1 VISLRPYQQQAV
13 ERVRD
18 SFRTGSKRPLLVL
31 PTGGG
36 KTVCFSHITN
46 GAAAKGNRVL
56 ILVHRQELLNQC
68 HNSLKGIGVESGL
81 ICAGLTQDPS
91 QQVQVAS
98 VQTLVRRLDR
108 VPRPDL
114 IIIDEAHHA
123 SAGSWQT
130 VLKHWPE
137 ARTLGVT
144 ATPCRLDGKGLGDT
158 FDDLIIGPEV
168 SELISGGFLAQPIYY
183 APKMVDLTGVKTIAG
198 DYSRHDVA
206 ERLDKPTI
214 TGDAVAHYAKICPGV
229 PAIAFCSSIKHAT
242 NVADGFNANG
252 FRAAVLD
259 GKLSDHER
267 ADRIKGL
274 AEGRYHV
281 LTSCDIISEGT
292 DIPVV
297 TAAILLRP
305 TQSLGLH
312 LQQIGR
318 VLRVAPNKPNAI
330 ILDHVGNVI
339 DRHGLA
345 EEHRDWSL
353 EGEKKGKR
361 SKALA
366 QGPKYTQC
374 PTCYAVH
381 SPAPQCPQCGA
392 VKEVK
397 ERSPEQVD
405 GTLEQLQI
413 DHAALVALREQKRKQ
428 GQAQSMGDLIKLG
441 KARGMKNPVGWAH
454 YVFAARQKKRGI
466 VA

>member
-1 VISLRPYQQQAV
+1 MISLRPYQAEAV

-18 SFRTGSKRPLLVL
+18 SFRTGRKRPLLVL

-36 KTVCFSHITN
+36 KTICFSHITS
-46 GAAAKGNRVL
+46 GAAAKGNRVM
-56 ILVHRQELLNQC
+56 ILVHRQELLDQC
-68 HNSLKGIGVESGL
+68 HRSLQSIGVQNGL
-81 ICAGLTQDPS
+81 ICAGLTQDPT

-98 VQTLVRRLDR
+98 VQTLVRRIDR
-108 VPRPDL
+108 VPKPDL

-123 SAGSWQT
+123 SAGSWQK
-130 VLKHWPE
+130 VLQHWPE

-144 ATPCRLDGKGLGDT
+144 ATPCRLDGKGLSDT

-168 SELISGGFLAQPIYY
+168 ADLIAGGFLSQPIYY
-183 APKMVDLTGVKTIAG
+183 APKMVDLSGIRTVAG
-198 DYSRHDVA
+198 DYNKHDVA
-206 ERLDKPTI
+206 ERMDKPTI
-214 TGDAVAHYAKICPGV
+214 TGDAVAHYARICPGV

-242 NVADGFNANG
+242 HVADGFNAVG

-259 GKLSDHER
+259 GTLADHER

-281 LTSCDIISEGT
+281 LTSCDLISEGT

-318 VLRVAPNKPNAI
+318 VLRPAPNKANAI
-330 ILDHVGNVI
+330 ILDHVGNVL

-353 EGEKKGKR
+353 DGMKKRKK
-361 SKALA
+361 SKPG
-366 QGPKYTQC
+366 QDGPRFAQC
-374 PTCYAVH
+374 PKCYAVH
-381 SPAPQCPQCGA
+381 APAPQCPQCGA
-392 VKEVK
+392 VRETK

-405 GTLEQLQI
+405 GTLEQLKVDQ
-413 DHAALVALREQKRKQ
+413 AELAALREKRKQ
-428 GQAQSMGDLIKLG
+428 QGMAQSLGDLIKLG
-441 KARGMKNPVGWAH
+441 RARGMKNAVGWAN
-454 YVFAARQKKRGI
+454 YVFAARQKKRG
-466 VA
+466 VG